1 MKKFAF
7 ISRHTP
13 TREQIDL
20 AAEQDIELVSIGD
33 LDAFTAMAEEVSKH
47 GVFDGVIV
55 VHPAAALNLI
65 GAYAVGVF
73 ENGNRAAEGDRPQ
86 FFAKALHIWMVTEA
100 EHPHTT
106 KGIYEM
112 QQALLEVVGLNGYP
126 VSEAT
131 IKIRRDHVKVCA
143 RADLIGC
150 DLPQLD
156 EFKASK

>member
-20 AAEQDIELVSIGD
+20 AAEKDIELVSIGD

-86 FFAKALHIWMVTEA
+86 FFAKALHIWEVPKT
-100 EHPHTT
+100 PTPT